1 MAGPVRACFR
11 LVEPVDDEEWQ
22 VRFGPQAADEP
33 SLVVEAEAVWRSRGK
48 LPALA
53 RHVEAPQETFL
64 AELGKAA
71 RLYPELDRA
80 LRTARP
86 SHLALDTEVLAPLTM
101 AAAVRDDPSSQPIA
115 VGLSRLLF
123 VVFLFLAWG
132 NATFLLAIITL
143 FAWMRQ
149 FRYA

>member
-1 MAGPVRACFR
+1 VAGPVRACFR

-22 VRFGPQAADEP
+22 
-33 SLVVEAEAVWRSRGK
+33 
-48 LPALA
+48 
-53 RHVEAPQETFL
+53 
-64 AELGKAA
+64 
-71 RLYPELDRA
+71 
-80 LRTARP
+80 
-86 SHLALDTEVLAPLTM
+86 
-101 AAAVRDDPSSQPIA
+101 VRDDPSSQPIA